1 MELDADL
8 DRFPHYVVGKDVR
21 YGTVRYGT
29 VRYGT
34 VRCGPVPGTGI
45 LSPDPDEALQDDVC
59 PVTIRYIS
67 INGES
72 LSKR

>member
-1 MELDADL
+1 MFVNLFA
-8 DRFPHYVVGKDVR
+8 RV
-21 YGTVRYGT
+21 
-29 VRYGT
+29 
-34 VRCGPVPGTGI
+34 PVPGTGI

>member
-1 MELDADL
+1 MQTWIGFHIILLE
-8 DRFPHYVVGKDVR
+8 RM
-21 YGTVRYGT
+21 
-29 VRYGT
+29 YGT
-34 VRCGPVPGTGI
+34 VRCVPVPGTGI

>member
-1 MELDADL
+1 MQTWIGFHIMLLE
-8 DRFPHYVVGKDVR
+8 RM
-21 YGTVRYGT
+21 YGT

-34 VRCGPVPGTGI
+34 VRCVPVPGTGI

>member
-21 YGTVRYGT
+21 YGTVRC
-29 VRYGT
+29 V
-34 VRCGPVPGTGI
+34 PVPGTGI